1 MVQDNK
7 KQPPGDVLIVDDDSN
22 LCDILKSYCK
32 NMGCFRNILIANDGT
47 NASVK
52 MRNQKFS
59 VIFLDINLPKKT
71 GMDLLREVDD
81 KSINSKNDIIIVSG
95 ALDKTIVEKGIASGI
110 KHFLPKPFTE
120 ADFQAKVL
128 KLLTANK

>member
-1 MVQDNK
+1 MAQQNK
-7 KQPPGDVLIVDDDSN
+7 KTPGDVLIVDDDTD

-32 NMGCFRNILIANDGT
+32 SIGRFRNILIANDGK
-47 NASVK
+47 NASAK
-52 MRNQKFS
+52 MRNQKFAL
-59 VIFLDINLPKKT
+59 ILLDVNMPKKT

-81 KSINSKNDIIIVSG
+81 QSINSKNDIMIVSG
-95 ALDKTIVEKGIASGI
+95 ALDKTVVEKGIASGI

-128 KLLTANK
+128 KLLTTNR